1 MKLTFE
7 QICSVTIGAVDVKQ
21 EADGIHFFRFN
32 QEQRTYDKVT
42 YRQTQVVAFKKKLL
56 ATAGIKLSFR
66 TDSRTLKVC
75 ADMSFAT
82 GRTYYALDVV
92 VDGVLL
98 GGVDNYAQTEL
109 CRNYAEQSFGAGGD
123 TVELELGEG
132 EKEVCIH
139 LPWGAGTVLKELE
152 LEDGASL
159 TPVIPSK
166 KLLVFGDS
174 ITQGYDA
181 LRPSNRYIARLAQA
195 LDAQEYNKAIGGA
208 VTFPELA
215 RSREDF
221 EPDYVVVAYGA
232 NDWRFITPE
241 DFHAR
246 YSATLDII
254 CENYPSTQMFL
265 LTPIWRKDL
274 DTESP
279 WERFE
284 LVEQYIRD
292 IAAAHAPNA
301 AVIRGFDLVPHDEA
315 YYADLRL
322 HPNDAGFDC
331 YFEHLWPQ
339 IKAVLKE

>member
-7 QICSVTIGAVDVKQ
+7 QIRSITTGAVSVEQ
-21 EADGIHFFRFN
+21 ETDGIHFFRFN
-32 QEQRTYDKVT
+32 QEQLACDKELC
-42 YRQTQVVAFKKKLL
+42 RQTQVVAFKKKLL

-66 TDSRTLKVC
+66 TDSRTLRVC

-98 GGVDNYAQTEL
+98 GGIDNYAHVDL
-109 CRNYAEQSFGAGGD
+109 PKNYAEHNFGLGGD

-139 LPWGAGTVLKELE
+139 LAWGARTVLKELS

-166 KLLVFGDS
+166 KLLAFGDS

-208 VTFPELA
+208 VSFPELVRA
-215 RSREDF
+215 REDF
-221 EPDYVVVAYGA
+221 ESDYVVVAYGT

-241 DFHAR
+241 EFWNR
-246 YSATLDII
+246 YCSVLDAIG
-254 CENYPSTQMFL
+254 EHYPSARVFL
-265 LTPIWRKDL
+265 ITPIWRKDT

-279 WERFE
+279 WERFD

-292 IAAAHAPNA
+292 AADRLPNA
-301 AVIRGFDLVPHDEA
+301 VVISGVDFVPHEED

-331 YFEHLWPQ
+331 YFNGLWPQ
-339 IKAVLKE
+339 IKAALKE